1 MKREEIVAQ
10 MSTLSEYNY
19 DPAVRAAANL
29 LANPLPRERLVALY
43 NLDLHTFAQV
53 FYGRDEVDYYVQEK
67 FIKFI
72 NNALGAVLDLDSTGY
87 ERVVEFLTST
97 E

>member
-1 MKREEIVAQ
+1 
-10 MSTLSEYNY
+10 
-19 DPAVRAAANL
+19 
-29 LANPLPRERLVALY
+29 
-43 NLDLHTFAQV
+43 
-53 FYGRDEVDYYVQEK
+53 VQEK

>member
-1 MKREEIVAQ
+1 MNREEIVAQ
-10 MSTLSEYNY
+10 MSTLSKYNY
-19 DPAVRAAANL
+19 DPAVREAINL

-43 NLDLHTFAQV
+43 NLDLYTFAKV
-53 FYGRDEVDYYVQEK
+53 FYDREVVDYYVKEK
-67 FIKFI
+67 FTKFKE
-72 NNALGAVLDLDSTGY
+72 NPLGSILDLDSNGY